1 MSKSVTTKSTMTGT
15 RHGAY
20 LEPRVPRKKCR
31 GYAGK
36 VNVLFH
42 VAPYADLKL
51 SRAREKGCKVNAGQ
65 EKGMKRIQ
73 GLRGLGDF
81 SDSLSQF
88 KDHWP

>member
-51 SRAREKGCKVNAGQ
+51 SRAREKG
-65 EKGMKRIQ
+65 
-73 GLRGLGDF
+73 
-81 SDSLSQF
+81 
-88 KDHWP
+88 